1 VLLLANQNSLVEEIS
16 KSCTETHVDVFSF
29 SQPLFSRH
37 LASTAALAET
47 PGKHPAYL
55 HARSDLAKARQL
67 MNLPGEE
74 GNVSVQLRN
83 AVEEVNQAIGEI
95 DRAAVL
101 DHKDMDDHPAIDTNL
116 KCLNKFH
123 EIFRLLR
130 SAQKDID
137 REEDNPASRVWRN
150 RANGE
155 INEAIK
161 FVKKSVLL
169 DEADD
174 IQVR

>member
-1 VLLLANQNSLVEEIS
+1 VL
-16 KSCTETHVDVFSF
+16 VFGIAVFVGLMS
-29 SQPLFSRH
+29 S
-37 LASTAALAET
+37 AAMADT

-67 MNLPGEE
+67 MNQPEE
-74 GNVSVQLRN
+74 GNVAAQLRN
-83 AVEEVNQAIGEI
+83 AVNEVNQAMGEI

-101 DHKDMDDHPAIDTNL
+101 DRKDMDDHPPIDANL

-123 EIFRLLR
+123 EIFKLLR

-155 INEAIK
+155 INEAVK
-161 FVKKSVLL
+161 FVRKALL
-169 DEADD
+169 FDEADD
-174 IQVR
+174 INVR

>member
-1 VLLLANQNSLVEEIS
+1 M
-16 KSCTETHVDVFSF
+16 KSNLNV
-29 SQPLFSRH
+29 RH
-37 LASTAALAET
+37 LLMALALGALFLPAAMFADT

-67 MNLPGEE
+67 LKQGGEE
-74 GNVSVQLRN
+74 CNVAAQFRDALN
-83 AVEEVNQAIGEI
+83 EVNQAIGEI
-95 DRAAVL
+95 DRAAVI
-101 DHKDMDDHPAIDTNL
+101 DRKDVDDNPPIDVNL

-130 SAQKDID
+130 EAQKDID
-137 REEDNPASRVWRN
+137 REEDNAAARTWRN
-150 RANGE
+150 RANGD
-155 INEAIK
+155 INDAVK
-161 FVKKSVLL
+161 FVKKGLLL

>member
-1 VLLLANQNSLVEEIS
+1 MKVDLNIQRALMGLGLAMLL
-16 KSCTETHVDVFSF
+16 T
-29 SQPLFSRH
+29 P
-37 LASTAALAET
+37 AAMFADT

-67 MNLPGEE
+67 LNQGEEE
-74 GNVSVQLRN
+74 GNVENQFRG
-83 AVEEVNQAIGEI
+83 AVNEVNQAIGEI

-101 DHKDMDDHPAIDTNL
+101 DRKDVDDHPPIDTNL
-116 KCLNKFH
+116 KCLGKFR

-130 SAQKDID
+130 EAQKDID
-137 REEDNPASRVWRN
+137 REEDNPAARAWRN

-155 INEAIK
+155 INEAVK
-161 FVKKSVLL
+161 FVKKGILL

-174 IQVR
+174 IQVH

>member
-1 VLLLANQNSLVEEIS
+1 MKANLNLQSTFMAFALCALLM
-16 KSCTETHVDVFSF
+16 
-29 SQPLFSRH
+29 P
-37 LASTAALAET
+37 AAMFADT

-67 MNLPGEE
+67 LNQGEEE
-74 GNVSVQLRN
+74 GNVEAQLRN
-83 AVEEVNQAIGEI
+83 AVNEINQAIGEI

-101 DHKDMDDHPAIDTNL
+101 DRKDVDDHPPVDANL
-116 KCLNKFH
+116 RCLGKFH
-123 EIFRLLR
+123 EVFRLLR
-130 SAQKDID
+130 EAQKDID
-137 REEDNPASRVWRN
+137 REEDNPAARAWRN

-155 INEAIK
+155 INEAVK
-161 FVKKSVLL
+161 FVKKGILL

>member
-1 VLLLANQNSLVEEIS
+1 MKQAFLSRSVFIFGIAFLLLG
-16 KSCTETHVDVFSF
+16 
-29 SQPLFSRH
+29 
-37 LASTAALAET
+37 ASTVAMADT

-67 MNLPGEE
+67 LNLPDE
-74 GNVSVQLRN
+74 GNVSAQLRN
-83 AVEEVNQAIGEI
+83 AVNEVNQAIGEI

-101 DHKDMDDHPAIDTNL
+101 DKKDVDDRPPVDANL
-116 KCLNKFH
+116 KCLGKFH

-137 REEDNPASRVWRN
+137 REEDNPAAKVWRN

-155 INEAIK
+155 INEAIQ
-161 FVKKSVLL
+161 FVKKAVFL

-174 IQVR
+174 VKVK

>member
-1 VLLLANQNSLVEEIS
+1 MKIRTSRTLLLAALAAMFLTLAIS
-16 KSCTETHVDVFSF
+16 
-29 SQPLFSRH
+29 
-37 LASTAALAET
+37 ASAET

-67 MNLPGEE
+67 MQEGEE
-74 GNVSVQLRN
+74 GNVAAQLRN
-83 AVEEVNQAIGEI
+83 ALNEVNQAIGEI

-101 DHKDMDDHPAIDTNL
+101 DRKDVDDHPPIDANL
-116 KCLNKFH
+116 KCLNKFR
-123 EIFRLLR
+123 EIFRLLH

-137 REEDNPASRVWRN
+137 REEDNPASRQWRN
-150 RANGE
+150 RANGD
-155 INEAIK
+155 INDAVK
-161 FVKKSVLL
+161 FVKKALLL

>member
-1 VLLLANQNSLVEEIS
+1 MKSSRGVAILGIAFFVALACS
-16 KSCTETHVDVFSF
+16 
-29 SQPLFSRH
+29 
-37 LASTAALAET
+37 AALADT

-67 MNLPGEE
+67 MNQPEE
-74 GNVSVQLRN
+74 GNVAAQLRN
-83 AVEEVNQAIGEI
+83 AVNEVNQAIGEI

-101 DHKDMDDHPAIDTNL
+101 DRKDMDDHPPIDANL

-123 EIFRLLR
+123 EIFRLLH

-137 REEDNPASRVWRN
+137 REEDNPASRAWRN
-150 RANGE
+150 KANGD
-155 INEAIK
+155 INDAIK
-161 FVKKSVLL
+161 FVKKALLL

>member
-1 VLLLANQNSLVEEIS
+1 MTKILVRKLLVRKLMVPCLAAVALCL
-16 KSCTETHVDVFSF
+16 CTT
-29 SQPLFSRH
+29 
-37 LASTAALAET
+37 STFAET

-67 MNLPGEE
+67 LRQPGEE
-74 GNVSVQLRN
+74 GNVAAQLRN
-83 AVEEVNQAIGEI
+83 AMGEVNQAIGEI

-101 DHKDMDDHPAIDTNL
+101 DRKDMDDNPAIDTNL
-116 KCLNKFH
+116 KCLNKFR

-137 REEDNPASRVWRN
+137 REEDNPAARPWRN

-155 INEAIK
+155 INEAVQ
-161 FVKKSVLL
+161 FVKKALLL

-174 IQVR
+174 VPVR

>member
-1 VLLLANQNSLVEEIS
+1 MRIGKSYMLLSLMGVVLLA
-16 KSCTETHVDVFSF
+16 FSV
-29 SQPLFSRH
+29 S
-37 LASTAALAET
+37 ASAET

-67 MNLPGEE
+67 MQQGEE
-74 GNVSVQLRN
+74 GNVAVQLRN
-83 AVEEVNQAIGEI
+83 AVGEVNQAIGEI

-101 DHKDMDDHPAIDTNL
+101 DRKDVDDHPPIDANL
-116 KCLNKFH
+116 KCLNKFR
-123 EIFRLLR
+123 EIFRLLH

-137 REEDNPASRVWRN
+137 REEDNPASRQWRN

-161 FVKKSVLL
+161 FVKKALLL

>member
-1 VLLLANQNSLVEEIS
+1 MKIGLKRVVVIFGITALAA
-16 KSCTETHVDVFSF
+16 
-29 SQPLFSRH
+29 
-37 LASTAALAET
+37 LASSAALAET

-67 MNLPGEE
+67 MNQAGEE
-74 GNVSVQLRN
+74 GNVAAQLRN

-101 DHKDMDDHPAIDTNL
+101 DRKDMDDHPPIDASL

-137 REEDNPASRVWRN
+137 REEDNPASRAWRN

-155 INEAIK
+155 INEAVK
-161 FVKKSVLL
+161 FVKKALLL